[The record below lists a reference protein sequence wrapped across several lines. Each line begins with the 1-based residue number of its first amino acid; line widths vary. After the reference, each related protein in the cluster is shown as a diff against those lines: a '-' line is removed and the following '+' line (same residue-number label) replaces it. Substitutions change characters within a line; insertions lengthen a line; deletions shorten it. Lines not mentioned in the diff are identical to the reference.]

1 MFMPGTE
8 KEKKQWHQVNLLIL
22 SGLILTI
29 LASVVTYNGENRWVG
44 HAVAGVFSL
53 ILIIT
58 LMTTGGMLTGRLRS
72 WEHVRIFPVHRTV
85 SIWFSIFVI
94 GSFLFGLGVTA
105 LQGKPA
111 LTSAHGLLGLV
122 VAVLA
127 AVQLIPSL
135 VMKNRASVREV
146 HRIVGYLLAPL
157 VTLQVIGGLY
167 AAVIGTGRE
176 IALLHSLTGGCSV
189 LLFSWIIVEMQHPG
203 KKSLYRA
210 RLAAYLGALLTVA
223 GCWIIGGYH
232 YLTTYREN
240 VRAIIL
246 SGSQPWAHE
255 VIMETKEHI
264 FLFLPVVAILLAL
277 GLHSISDEGTGIP
290 GEVRRAVIVTA
301 SLALILVILMF
312 AMGAVLSNAAL
323 IGQGGGS

>member
-1 MFMPGTE
+1 MPGSARE
-8 KEKKQWHQVNLLIL
+8 KQQWLWVILLIL

-29 LASVVTYNGENRWVG
+29 LAAVLTYNEENRWVG

-58 LMTTGGMLTGRLRS
+58 IMMTGGMLTGRLRS
-72 WEHVRIFPVHRTV
+72 WENVRVFPVHRTV

-105 LQGKPA
+105 LQGKPV
-111 LTSAHGLLGLV
+111 LGGAHGLLGLV

-135 VMKNRASVREV
+135 LTKNRASLREV
-146 HRIVGYLLAPL
+146 HKVVGYLLAPL
-157 VTLQVIGGLY
+157 VTLQVIVGLY
-167 AAVIGTGRE
+167 VAVIGTGRE
-176 IALLHSLTGGCSV
+176 TALLHSLTGGFSV
-189 LLFSWIIVEMQHPG
+189 LLFSWIIIEMQNPG
-203 KKSLYRA
+203 PESLNRA
-210 RLAAYLGALLTVA
+210 RLAAYLGVLLTVA

-240 VRAIIL
+240 IRGVIL

-264 FLFLPVVAILLAL
+264 FLFLPMVAILLAL
-277 GLHSISDEGTGIP
+277 GLQSVSGEGTGIA
-290 GEVRRAVIVTA
+290 GEVRRSVIVTA
-301 SLALILVILMF
+301 ALALFLVILMLV
-312 AMGAVLSNAAL
+312 MGAVLSNAA
-323 IGQGGGS
+323 IVVPGGGS